1 MNITVMFL
9 EGVLFVEVLFH
20 SNDTGREISGLEY
33 SMSSYINFMGHCD
46 RRAISL
52 SAINH
57 CPRHQQLSLWGYTAY
72 AQLSPLRNCVSATL
86 SLERLEPAR
95 PWSLR
100 AIEFTWECGYI
111 YGDFCNWWQTPPH
124 RISLKLQKDLY
135 NSDCRFWWVLVM
147 TRAGKKYPSGTY

>member
-72 AQLSPLRNCVSATL
+72 AQLSPHTLRNCASVTL
-86 SLERLEPAR
+86 SLERLEPGQAVIFTSHRVHLRIRIHLRGFLQLMTDTTSPNQPETSKR
-95 PWSLR
+95 PLQLR
-100 AIEFTWECGYI
+100 LPILMSVGHDQGW
-111 YGDFCNWWQTPPH
+111 
-124 RISLKLQKDLY
+124 
-135 NSDCRFWWVLVM
+135 
-147 TRAGKKYPSGTY
+147 